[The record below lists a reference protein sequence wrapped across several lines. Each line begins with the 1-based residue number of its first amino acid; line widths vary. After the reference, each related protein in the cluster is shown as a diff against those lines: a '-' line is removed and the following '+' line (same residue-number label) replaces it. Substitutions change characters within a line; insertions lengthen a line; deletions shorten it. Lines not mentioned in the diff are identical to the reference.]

1 MPRGPC
7 PRPSHLAG
15 PAGGADPRPQRQGRR
30 RPGPSPAGAGFRGS
44 RSDTRWSGKEGLPKA
59 VTAAGAS
66 RPGSGA
72 AKTAGGHSHRG
83 AGARYPYS
91 RPKGSPEPGHLP
103 LCMEG
108 KETRGGGCPPAPAP
122 PRPLVHGVHSERL
135 TREAVMVAKWV
146 PCRLPGTEERHGEGE
161 GGRGRGV
168 TLPAQGC
175 RQVQKFLDTLS
186 RSGNIDQVRTA
197 ACSGDQQGAGGG
209 ACAPAPPDGLRPP
222 SGVRRERAPRP
233 GPAPCG
239 QRASLARRSRPPGP
253 PRTSKRSRGEQ
264 GGSEGRAGGEI
275 SGVGT
280 AAGAEGS
287 DPLKFGQGR
296 AFVRLLGRGLRFKPG
311 RGSFRQHWSRVGCVL
326 GLRTRRGPS

>member
-1 MPRGPC
+1 MPCGPC

-209 ACAPAPPDGLRPP
+209 ACAPAPPDGLPAGFAGSAPPAQGQRPAGSGP
-222 SGVRRERAPRP
+222 AWRGAAGLLGLLGHLSGAVGSRGVLKAGQGVRSQ
-233 GPAPCG
+233 GWG
-239 QRASLARRSRPPGP
+239 LQRAR
-253 PRTSKRSRGEQ
+253 
-264 GGSEGRAGGEI
+264 
-275 SGVGT
+275 
-280 AAGAEGS
+280 
-287 DPLKFGQGR
+287 
-296 AFVRLLGRGLRFKPG
+296 RGLT
-311 RGSFRQHWSRVGCVL
+311 H
-326 GLRTRRGPS
+326 